1 MRIHLEEPPG
11 DILVFLTGQEEI
23 EHACDR
29 LFEAAENVD
38 YSHDI
43 YYNEVEAMM
52 ILPLYGSMVTG
63 VDEVIIFII
72 ENEIVLMRPSVN
84 RFESSDS
91 RFKSTL
97 QPLTDCLSLLS

>member
-91 RFKSTL
+91 RFKSML

>member
-38 YSHDI
+38 YTHDV

-63 VDEVIIFII
+63 VDEVILLLR
-72 ENEIVLMRPSVN
+72 VKMRQSVN
-84 RFESSDS
+84 RFECSDS
-91 RFKSTL
+91 RFKSML
-97 QPLTDCLSLLS
+97 QPLTVFVFVILTSNF